1 MTGKPVLHSITEA
14 EPIGPKG
21 YFDVLAVAPCTGNTA
36 AKLAAG
42 ITDAAVV
49 VVRYFGGTLLGT
61 GGLVRAYSS
70 AAAECVQDAGTCEM
84 KRASKIETVVD
95 YSLIKPAQLMF
106 AEMGAVTEDTEYSD
120 SVKFTIWCLED
131 TAPSVIAR
139 LRDMSA
145 GNAVTE
151 ITKSAFKPETFFTA
165 KK

>member
-1 MTGKPVLHSITEA
+1 MAFTLGNGTAQASDDGEPSGTAGKPLLDCIERQ
-14 EPIGPKG
+14 
-21 YFDVLAVAPCTGNTA
+21 
-36 AKLAAG
+36 G

-84 KRASKIETVVD
+84 RRAAKIEAVVD

-106 AEMGAVTEDTEYSD
+106 AEMGAVTEDTEYSG
-120 SVKFTIWCLED
+120 SVKFTVWCLED
-131 TAPSVIAR
+131 AAPSVIAR
-139 LRDMSA
+139 LRDMSS
-145 GNAVTE
+145 GSAVTN
-151 ITKSAFKPETFFTA
+151 ITAKAFKPETFFAA